1 MDTVLEETKVITDTP
16 LRALVDLRNMLQ
28 LNRIAFGNRLSA
40 IERGTDSGAA
50 SKSIIERWVERF
62 QKLEDEADGDIA
74 DLVDDIPIVDE
85 MIKVKG
91 IGKLLAAKLI
101 SMIDIEKADTVS
113 ALWRYCGYA
122 VIDGERERPTKGEK
136 LHYNARLKTTCY
148 LVGTSFLRSAS
159 PYRSIYE
166 DARVYYDANRPDWT
180 KLHKHNAAMRKMIK
194 VYLSHLWVVWR
205 ELEGLPVTA
214 LYVEEK
220 LGHTHY
226 RTPGEF
232 GWKVATYSK

>member
-1 MDTVLEETKVITDTP
+1 MDTVIEETKVITDTP

-40 IERGTDSGAA
+40 IERGTDSGEA

-62 QKLEDEADGDIA
+62 QGLEDEADDDIA
-74 DLVDDIPIVDE
+74 DLVDDMPIVDE

-101 SMIDIEKADTVS
+101 SMIDIKEADTVS